1 MSASQPICRVAVPS
15 PVYRLFD
22 YLAPKSAG
30 PLAPGTRLRVPFG
43 RRAVVGILHELVDRS
58 ELPHARLK
66 SVQAV
71 LDETPLFPAELYGLL
86 TWVAAYYHHPLGEVL
101 HTALPVLLRRGR
113 PAQARGLEVWTLAA
127 QGKDLDPEAMRR
139 APRRKRLLE
148 ALRGAPAGLTEVE
161 LSARVERWRAV
172 LREWLARGWVERGE
186 RDCLE
191 AQATAAAPAPGLN
204 GAQQQAFEEITAAR
218 VGFHCLL
225 LHGITG
231 SGKTEVYLKT
241 IGETLARGGQVL
253 LLVPEIGL
261 TPQLIARIRQRH
273 PLPLAVLHSGLSEQE
288 RLCAWLRARDGS
300 APLVVGTR
308 SAVFAP
314 FKNLAL
320 IVVDE
325 EHDGSYKQQEGLR
338 YSARDVAIMRARR
351 LNIPVV
357 LGSATPALESLYNV
371 ELGRYRL
378 LELPD
383 RAASADLPAVRL
395 LDMRKL
401 ACNEGLA
408 PPLIEALRAR
418 LERGEQSLLFL
429 NRRGYA
435 PVLMCHACG
444 WLAPCHRCD
453 ARLT

>member
-22 YLAPKSAG
+22 YLAPKSTS
-30 PLAPGTRLRVPFG
+30 PLEPGTRLRVPFG

-191 AQATAAAPAPGLN
+191 AGDGRRTRPPGPRRAATGV
-204 GAQQQAFEEITAAR
+204 EEITAAR
-218 VGFHCLL
+218 
-225 LHGITG
+225 
-231 SGKTEVYLKT
+231 
-241 IGETLARGGQVL
+241 
-253 LLVPEIGL
+253 
-261 TPQLIARIRQRH
+261 
-273 PLPLAVLHSGLSEQE
+273 GLSLPAATASPAAA
-288 RLCAWLRARDGS
+288 RLRSSQDDRRDAG
-300 APLVVGTR
+300 
-308 SAVFAP
+308 
-314 FKNLAL
+314 
-320 IVVDE
+320 
-325 EHDGSYKQQEGLR
+325 
-338 YSARDVAIMRARR
+338 ARR
-351 LNIPVV
+351 S
-357 LGSATPALESLYNV
+357 GAAA
-371 ELGRYRL
+371 
-378 LELPD
+378 
-383 RAASADLPAVRL
+383 RA
-395 LDMRKL
+395 
-401 ACNEGLA
+401 
-408 PPLIEALRAR
+408 
-418 LERGEQSLLFL
+418 
-429 NRRGYA
+429 
-435 PVLMCHACG
+435 
-444 WLAPCHRCD
+444 
-453 ARLT
+453 